1 MSTTG
6 KTSKARHILAGA
18 GLAAVLAGAAGL
30 GLSAGTAQA
39 EPGNIADYH
48 WCPGQYYDPGWGPNW
63 DRNVCHDDHHRDND
77 GDFHGNDYRGGPP
90 DYRDGPPP
98 PPPQFAAPGNYYT
111 PPGYDGPPPPPGG
124 WQAPPFCIPFV
135 TCAPTG

>member
-6 KTSKARHILAGA
+6 KTFKLRHMLAGT
-18 GLAAVLAGAAGL
+18 GLAAVLAGVAGL
-30 GLSAGTAQA
+30 GLSAGTAEA
-39 EPGNIADYH
+39 APGGFADYH
-48 WCPGQYYDPGWGPNW
+48 WCPGQYYDLGWGPNW
-63 DRNVCHDDHHRDND
+63 DQNVCHDDHHRDND
-77 GDFHGNDYRGGPP
+77 GDFHGNDYRDGPP
-90 DYRDGPPP
+90 EYRGGPP

-135 TCAPTG
+135 TCPPTG